1 MSTWSV
7 GELAAATGLTVRT
20 LHHYDEIGL
29 ARPSLRSPAGHR
41 RYTGADVRRLHRVVA
56 LRGFGFALAEIGA
69 LLDGSGPEPRELLR
83 SQLDQ
88 VRDRIARATRLRDRL
103 EVLLGQFDAAGT
115 PSAAVL
121 VRLIEEM
128 TAVEHT
134 YTPEEFAEMS
144 ARRQAMLAQ
153 LSPEELAAM
162 AERRRA
168 ARESMTP
175 EQLAELERSRPR
187 LPHTP

>member
-7 GELAAATGLTVRT
+7 GELATATGLTART
-20 LHHYDEIGL
+20 LRHYDEIGL

-41 RYTGADVRRLHRVVA
+41 RYTETDVRRLHRIVA
-56 LRGFGFALAEIGA
+56 LRGFGFGLAEIGA
-69 LLDGSGPEPRELLR
+69 LLDGSGPQPGELLR

-88 VRDRIARATRLRDRL
+88 VRDRIARATRLRERL
-103 EVLLGQFDAAGT
+103 EVLLAQFDAAGT
-115 PSAAVL
+115 PSAAIL
-121 VRLIEEM
+121 IRLIEEM

-144 ARRQAMLAQ
+144 ARRQALAAR

-162 AERRRA
+162 AEHRRA
-168 ARESMTP
+168 VRESMTP
-175 EQLAELERSRPR
+175 EQLAELARSRPAPPR
-187 LPHTP
+187 